1 MKKLII
7 KKIVS
12 KAVGL
17 IQAILGGITVFF
29 GFALFNDFFNLQ
41 FMLGLSS
48 EDIGLY
54 LWILATF
61 GILSTISGLLL
72 FYEK

>member
-1 MKKLII
+1 MTI

-12 KAVGL
+12 KSVGL
-17 IQAILGGITVFF
+17 IQVILGGLTVFF
-29 GFALFNDFFNLQ
+29 GFILFNDFFNLQ

-48 EDIGLY
+48 EYIGLY

-61 GILSTISGLLL
+61 GILSTISGLIL

>member
-1 MKKLII
+1 MTI
-7 KKIVS
+7 KKIVL
-12 KAVGL
+12 KTVGL
-17 IQAILGGITVFF
+17 IQAILGGLTVFF
-29 GFALFNDFFNLQ
+29 GFLLFNDFFSLQ

-48 EDIGLY
+48 EEIGFY

-61 GILSTISGLLL
+61 GILSTISGILL

>member
-1 MKKLII
+1 MTIN
-7 KKIVS
+7 KIVL
-12 KAVGL
+12 KTIGL
-17 IQAILGGITVFF
+17 IQAIIGGVTVFF
-29 GFALFNDFFNLQ
+29 GFILFNDFFNLQ
-41 FMLGLSS
+41 VMLGLSS
-48 EDIGLY
+48 EKIGFY